1 LTKLSLRA
9 AEGDAEAVTES
20 SDAADETGWTLLE
33 EHYDDQGALEF
44 SNVVSFRSRAEA
56 EAELSR
62 LDLSNLEQQ
71 RLLDGETIT
80 LWQ

>member
-1 LTKLSLRA
+1 MTKLSLRA
-9 AEGDAEAVTES
+9 AGGDPEENPES
-20 SDAADETGWTLLE
+20 SDFANEVVWTLLE
-33 EHYDDQGALEF
+33 EHYDDHGVLEF
-44 SNVVSFRSRAEA
+44 SNVVSFHSRAEA
-56 EAELSR
+56 EAELGR

>member
-1 LTKLSLRA
+1 MTKLSLRA
-9 AEGDAEAVTES
+9 AGGAAEETPES
-20 SDAADETGWTLLE
+20 SDVANESVWTLLE
-33 EHYDDQGALEF
+33 EHYDERGVLEF
-44 SNVVSFRSRAEA
+44 SNVVSFGSRAEA

>member
-1 LTKLSLRA
+1 MTKLSLKA
-9 AEGDAEAVTES
+9 AGAGSEHSEASV
-20 SDAADETGWTLLE
+20 WTLLE
-33 EHYDDQGALEF
+33 EHYDDKGVLEY
-44 SNVVSFRSRAEA
+44 SNVASFESRAEA

>member
-1 LTKLSLRA
+1 MTKLSLKTA
-9 AEGDAEAVTES
+9 GAGSGGSGDPL
-20 SDAADETGWTLLE
+20 WTLLE
-33 EHYDDQGALEF
+33 EHYDDEGVLEY
-44 SNVVSFRSRAEA
+44 SNVVSFGSRAEA
-56 EAELSR
+56 EAELGR

>member
-1 LTKLSLRA
+1 MTKLSLKA
-9 AEGDAEAVTES
+9 AGAGS
-20 SDAADETGWTLLE
+20 GRSDDPLWTLLE
-33 EHYDDQGALEF
+33 EHYDDKGALEY
-44 SNVVSFRSRAEA
+44 SNVVSFASREEA
-56 EAELSR
+56 ELELSR